1 MPKKN
6 WKGESGGQNFT
17 EQSPATRGETLR
29 VRFQGR
35 LEEGR
40 RRGDRRVED
49 PRWGPG
55 GCRSPKREARG
66 TSRQW
71 EMGTGRGSRRGSLGR
86 EQRGNSKRTQTPAYT
101 WRAQPRGPKP
111 TLCGN
116 LYSKIQTCVLHN
128 LVIAF
133 KQINLLNTKIGHKT

>member
-49 PRWGPG
+49 PRGDLEGAGPQRGKLGAQAGSGKWGQGEAPG
-55 GCRSPKREARG
+55 EVLWAENREETVREHRRRPTRG
-66 TSRQW
+66 THNPEAQNA
-71 EMGTGRGSRRGSLGR
+71 LFVAICILK
-86 EQRGNSKRTQTPAYT
+86 SKRVCY
-101 WRAQPRGPKP
+101 
-111 TLCGN
+111 
-116 LYSKIQTCVLHN
+116 I
-128 LVIAF
+128 I
-133 KQINLLNTKIGHKT
+133 